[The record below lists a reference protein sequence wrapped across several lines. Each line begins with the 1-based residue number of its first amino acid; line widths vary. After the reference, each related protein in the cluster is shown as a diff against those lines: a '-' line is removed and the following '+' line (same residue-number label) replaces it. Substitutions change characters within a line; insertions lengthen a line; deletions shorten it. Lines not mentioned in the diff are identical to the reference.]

1 MHPSH
6 IDHIPGLLSR
16 FDNRPGNIV
25 PILQAII
32 DEYTYLPEEAVRQ
45 VSVKLHVPIA
55 EVMQQ
60 AHKLTDP
67 NRVPESVDV

>member
-6 IDHIPGLLSR
+6 IDHVPELLGR
-16 FDNRPGNIV
+16 FDDRPANLR

-32 DEYTYLPEEAVRQ
+32 DEYTYLPEEALRQ
-45 VSVKLHVPIA
+45 VAVKLHVPIA

-60 AHKLTDP
+60 AHKLSDP
-67 NRVPESVDV
+67 NRLLEAVDV